1 MSSGTHSAKRERATA
16 EGFGGQNGKRKNAE
30 FLFQVQADISAER
43 HSPSCARAR
52 QCRNLF
58 SFAHPPS
65 LFYAVPSG
73 TASASS
79 LNDGLSLQVSPP
91 LWSGRA
97 HGPVRG
103 CHPGRRR
110 CEDGTV
116 PVRFT
121 WTWDWLLGI
130 SYPILFIV
138 SSRISF
144 SARPLSDVAASQVP
158 SVAAAAV
165 LHFNHNSEDATL
177 AVPIGFLSSFT
188 YFLVFGV
195 FHWSLFLLLWFV
207 ELGRTYTQTIGTYLG
222 VKYLLVVTSSLKV
235 CAHSVLHRRPTIGPA
250 SQQLLVGL
258 SSISP
263 RPGICSLLTTIYWS
277 QEALNIALACCYSS
291 CCAQWLACLHHG
303 TRRVEVIRWSG

>member
-1 MSSGTHSAKRERATA
+1 MLLSHFGATVFCEAWSLFCVDFIHCGLAQLPELCPTRAKQKMFPSAFQDVHAIMPALSCAAEPASPGAYGQYSALYEQHCGARGFSSA
-16 EGFGGQNGKRKNAE
+16 
-30 FLFQVQADISAER
+30 VQANRFPRFRDFTLLHSYWGCQDQEQSA
-43 HSPSCARAR
+43 PWYVAC
-52 QCRNLF
+52 C
-58 SFAHPPS
+58 
-65 LFYAVPSG
+65 
-73 TASASS
+73 T
-79 LNDGLSLQVSPP
+79 SPP

-116 PVRFT
+116 SVRFT

-130 SYPILFIV
+130 SYPFHLFV

-165 LHFNHNSEDATL
+165 LHFSHNSEDATL

-195 FHWSLFLLLWFV
+195 FHWSLFLLLWSI
-207 ELGRTYTQTIGTYLG
+207 ELGRT
-222 VKYLLVVTSSLKV
+222 
-235 CAHSVLHRRPTIGPA
+235 HRR
-250 SQQLLVGL
+250 
-258 SSISP
+258 
-263 RPGICSLLTTIYWS
+263 
-277 QEALNIALACCYSS
+277 
-291 CCAQWLACLHHG
+291 
-303 TRRVEVIRWSG
+303 